1 MKKLYLLF
9 LIPLFFVSF
18 KSIACEPLQIIND
31 IKNIE
36 QLKKSKI
43 IDVDQYFDL
52 LDKTI
57 INSEDNNKEIQ
68 FFFEN
73 YNSILSLFKSDILNK
88 EQKLLNIEKLIEDLV
103 YFPLCDD
110 NNVNGADTEQLEK
123 EAAAKKAQEEAAAK
137 KAQEEA
143 AAKKAQEEAAAA
155 VEAAKKAQEDA
166 EAALEAAK
174 KAQQDINTNKN
185 ITLDTSNLE
194 KIDIGKVL
202 KVKKGKGFAEGQ
214 KLKKRNRVET
224 NTVYTTLAGGDLA
237 FMLDEKTRIFM
248 GNDSELIIKSFL
260 IPEKKS
266 HEVYIELIKGSFL
279 YQSLRKTNTSLIV
292 KVNNMAN
299 MFRSNGFETSV
310 AFNFRENENDIRF
323 VNAGKSILQFLDK
336 DLLLG
341 DYGVIDQNGTL
352 SLNNIPNKYEDS
364 LIGSALEDFSMTIMG
379 MPTQTPSG
387 GGGTDGGGSGGDG
400 GGAGGCG

>member
-110 NNVNGADTEQLEK
+110 NNVNGADTKQLEK
-123 EAAAKKAQEEAAAK
+123 EAAAK

-185 ITLDTSNLE
+185 ITVDTSNLE

-202 KVKKGKGFAEGQ
+202 KVKKGKGLADGQ

-237 FMLDEKTRIFM
+237 FILDEKTRIFM

-323 VNAGKSILQFLDK
+323 VNAGESILQFLDK

-364 LIGSALEDFSMTIMG
+364 LIGLALEDFSMTIMG

-387 GGGTDGGGSGGDG
+387 GGGTDGGGSDGDG

>member
-57 INSEDNNKEIQ
+57 MNSEDSNKEIQ

-123 EAAAKKAQEEAAAK
+123 EAAAK

-323 VNAGKSILQFLDK
+323 VNAGKSNLKYKNNNLF
-336 DLLLG
+336 LG

-352 SLNNIPNKYEDS
+352 SLYNLPGKFEDS
-364 LIGSALEDFSMTIMG
+364 LIGLALEDFSMTIMG
-379 MPTQTPSG
+379 MPNQTPS
-387 GGGTDGGGSGGDG
+387 GGGTDGGGSGGG
-400 GGAGGCG
+400 SAGGCG